1 MPREGGQSGV
11 LRKLSEPII
20 LRKEGRG
27 IFHAG
32 ERYPQ
37 LSSCSSEAE

>member
-11 LRKLSEPII
+11 LRKLREAVL

-27 IFHAG
+27 LFHSGG
-32 ERYPQ
+32 EVSAVFLLQRG
-37 LSSCSSEAE
+37 